1 MINPR
6 KKYITNTEVEI
17 NYLQASKRADEEV
30 LENLLHQTDCPY
42 IQHQIQQI
50 TAKNIQR
57 HETIQELTQKLQDL
71 HEGKLDNEIK
81 AEIIL
86 STQQHENAEGA
97 AKDKKIELK
106 KEKKISYKK
115 SSEFYLSMVKAD
127 RQHKY
132 RNKDMQRALNYY
144 HRTCDTIPDYIH
156 RNLKEM
162 PNNKGYIWRG
172 IWCLGD
178 LPAERNKPLTLFERR
193 KNLLIISEFTTAEVR
208 VYHKY
213 GKDRKVLHSTEARRK
228 IASTESSTFPLK
240 IDKK

>member
-1 MINPR
+1 MEIQR

-106 KEKKISYKK
+106 NRRINKEHQQRNFGGSQKCFCS
-115 SSEFYLSMVKAD
+115 
-127 RQHKY
+127 QKY
-132 RNKDMQRALNYY
+132 YQ
-144 HRTCDTIPDYIH
+144 I
-156 RNLKEM
+156 
-162 PNNKGYIWRG
+162 
-172 IWCLGD
+172 
-178 LPAERNKPLTLFERR
+178 
-193 KNLLIISEFTTAEVR
+193 
-208 VYHKY
+208 
-213 GKDRKVLHSTEARRK
+213 
-228 IASTESSTFPLK
+228 TFA
-240 IDKK
+240 